1 MEYRRDTEQLAY
13 LIDERD
19 EILENLEIA
28 ETRYITSFKKSTP
41 DPSIAD
47 LELPIPE
54 TIPEH
59 PAEDR
64 GPQNGKP
71 LISRPRPLNGTARV
85 SMKYTF

>member
-1 MEYRRDTEQLAY
+1 MKYRRDTEQLAY

-59 PAEDR
+59 PAED
-64 GPQNGKP
+64 NGKP

-85 SMKYTF
+85 SMKYMI